1 MNLTYEQR
9 AIFYGNEALIL
20 GDLAVTGGKL
30 TVTNT
35 EIVTGLV
42 SVGSME
48 DQAEVSNYP
57 ADDVP
62 DHGMKKGATLLQ
74 GEMVFIQD
82 SKALK
87 ESWLGHVATENGLG
101 FASTGDWKTKCVQY
115 LIKGRRRKP
124 DGGFENG
131 WKIEVYPAMTPT
143 AEPTKESE
151 TESTDGADPIQWT
164 LAVQATDSPLYK
176 VANQGKPFVE
186 YEVWGAQADAF
197 AQQME
202 SGLFIMLPDT
212 VIAGGIGTLTAP
224 TIPSAETLTHGGSD
238 ATLTIPTKLKNQDNE
253 DVNVTSK
260 ITNSTEEVQTNG
272 QLKAGTYTVTFSAS
286 GYPDVTAQATVTDKA
301 E

>member
-9 AIFYGNEALIL
+9 AIFYGNEALLL
-20 GDLAVTGGKL
+20 GDLVVQDGVVS
-30 TVTNT
+30 VTNT

-48 DQAEVSNYP
+48 DQAEVNNYP
-57 ADDVP
+57 ADNVP

-87 ESWLGHVATENGLG
+87 ESWLGHVATANGLG
-101 FASTGDWKTKCVQY
+101 FAQTGDWKTKIVQY
-115 LIKGRRRKP
+115 LIKGRRRTP
-124 DGGFENG
+124 EGGFENG

-164 LAVQATDSPLYK
+164 LAVQAVDSPLYK

-186 YEVWGAQADAF
+186 YEVWGAQAEAF
-197 AQQME
+197 ASKME
-202 SGLFIMLPDT
+202 TGLFIMMPDT
-212 VIAGGIGTLTAP
+212 VIEGGIGTLTAP
-224 TIPSAETLTHGGSD
+224 TIDDVETATKGGND
-238 ATLTIPTKLKNQDNE
+238 GTLVIPTKLKNQANE
-253 DVNVTSK
+253 DVAVTSTIK
-260 ITNSTEEVQTNG
+260 DAQGQTATNG
-272 QLKAGTYTVTFSAS
+272 QLAPNTYTITFKAS
-286 GYPDVTAQATVTDKA
+286 GYPDVTATATVTDKA
-301 E
+301 